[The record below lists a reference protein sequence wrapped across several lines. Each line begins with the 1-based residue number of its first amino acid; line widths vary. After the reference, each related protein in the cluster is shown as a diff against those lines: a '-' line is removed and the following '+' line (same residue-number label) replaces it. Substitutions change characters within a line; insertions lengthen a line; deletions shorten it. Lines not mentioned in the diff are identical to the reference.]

1 MAQLAIS
8 AAGAAIGFVAS
19 GFNPVGAQ
27 VGWAVGSM
35 VGAQFGPK
43 QKSYGP
49 RLEDVKVTGSEYGQ
63 TIPWAAGHPRVAGQ
77 VWWAS
82 NRREISTTT
91 RTGKGGGGS
100 EATTYTYEVDILY
113 GLLNREIS
121 AVRRIW
127 LNGKL
132 AWTAHIDASAAS
144 LSDGE
149 QHAPWSR
156 MTVYTGSAAQLPDP
170 TYESAVTY
178 APAYRGRGSVFI
190 ESLQLGNSGVIPN
203 LTFEVVVDGLEYL
216 ATPSFGP
223 EQSTPAYFNNGTP
236 ASDSSVFVV
245 PIGQWDDH
253 YATTLV
259 NVYSFDIFR
268 ETVQLQ
274 SSFNVSVA
282 RPTATGTSDVPMMVI
297 AVSTAVRSYVVGG
310 GGASYTMPHFLGGA
324 QLRFAR
330 AGADIVF
337 GSTMFGG
344 KQLHR
349 FSTSGGASPVVS
361 SAVLG
366 DFVNSI
372 LIVGNVVYAVTTST
386 KQMYVLDISTLTLQQ
401 TINLPSYSSVQAD
414 KYPYLFVL
422 RGGVV
427 LVSSSFVD
435 GSYAVYSLQGYA
447 WLKIGNLNSSVVQ
460 TTDSGATTCAI
471 GNVVIGGLGK
481 DLPPR
486 YKTWY
491 APMYVAPNEATL
503 RGTVEEL
510 CAGAGMPVDTY
521 DAAALASIT
530 KPVRAFVL
538 SQVSSTRSALEQL
551 ASAYF
556 FDAYVTDKLY
566 FVPRAGSAVDT
577 IDADDLGTGIEA
589 AEDETLPTQIGS
601 DLEIPAQVSLSYAN
615 VDADYTTATEHSDRL
630 LSGQVS
636 TSAVQL
642 PMGFTAAE
650 AKGIADAIVIDGYAS
665 RVTGTFSVPLSYAK
679 LVPTDVVAVPDA
691 DGNVYRVRIVRRT
704 DEGPLLKFEWVIDD
718 ATAIESAGI
727 TSDDYTP
734 TVDVAL
740 PGDTIMELLDIPL
753 MRDAENT
760 LGHYVAATS
769 AGTTWPGASIS
780 RSLDDVEYAEAARVS
795 ERAILGVTTT
805 TLGNFT
811 GIGFDERNTV
821 TVSLS
826 YGTLSSSTRAGL
838 LADASINNIMIGAEL
853 VRFRA
858 ATFVSDGIYTLSGLL
873 RGQKGTEWAMAGH
886 TSSDVVVLIQTAGM
900 RYVSIDLPS
909 LSAERFYK
917 GVTSGKSLASVSS
930 ESFTCEGVSLKPLAP
945 VNVRRTVGT
954 ANQITVTWDRRTR
967 LACTF
972 TGASGISVPLGE
984 LTEAYE
990 VDVVLIAGSVLKRTL
1005 TASSASAI
1013 YTAAMQTADGIGA
1026 STPIRFDVYQMSAVV
1041 GRGYV
1046 ASLTTVGAV
1055 TPLPQITTLTVGG
1068 SFSSGAALYATLGGV
1083 TYNYTSVGGDTNL
1096 DGIATSFAAIIDAA
1110 AAYTA
1115 AAVGSVITVTGAVS
1129 ASFPVVAGV
1138 SAGNNTTTWAL
1149 TQTASATVAGVG
1161 NSIYFGWKNLSD
1173 PGGTNAYP
1181 FGMNFNLLVQ
1191 RIDPPLNLLYTVT
1204 NADAGGFTD
1213 YRILPGLIGAIR
1225 SEVSATGDDVTYGFS
1240 ITPND
1245 PVNGTS
1251 TLTTPASEPYNWT
1264 LQVNTNIPAVSGL
1277 AANAASGVT
1286 PATLRPQI
1294 VTLTLAGTP
1303 ATGRTYRATLG
1314 GVNFDYTAGGGD
1326 TTMALVATGLAAVI
1340 DANASYIASA
1350 VGAVITITHASNNVP
1365 FTYSATVIASTV
1377 TLTAATTQEAA

>member
-1 MAQLAIS
+1 MAQLAIA
-8 AAGAAIGFVAS
+8 AAGAAVGFAV
-19 GFNPVGAQ
+19 GGPGGAQ
-27 VGWAVGSM
+27 IGWAVGSM

-43 QKSYGP
+43 QKSHGP
-49 RLEDVKVTGSEYGQ
+49 RLEDLKVTGSEYGQ
-63 TIPWAAGHPRVAGQ
+63 TIPWAAGHPRIAGQ

-82 NRREISTTT
+82 QRREISTTT
-91 RTGKGGGGS
+91 SQGKGGGGAES
-100 EATTYTYEVDILY
+100 TTYTYEVDILY
-113 GLLNREIS
+113 GLTNREIS
-121 AVRRIW
+121 AIRRIW

-132 AWTAHIDASAAS
+132 VWTAHADSSASS
-144 LSDGE
+144 LAEGE
-149 QHAPWSR
+149 EHAPWGR

-170 TYESAVTY
+170 AYDAAVTN

-190 ESLQLGNSGVIPN
+190 ESLQLGNSGAIPN
-203 LTFEVVVDGLEYL
+203 LTFEVVVDGQEYL
-216 ATPSFGP
+216 SAPSFGP
-223 EQSTPAYFNNGTP
+223 QQSTPETFANGTP
-236 ASDSSVFVV
+236 AADSATFVV
-245 PIGQWDDH
+245 PIGQWDSY

-259 NVYSFDIFR
+259 NVYSFDAFGGNA
-268 ETVQLQ
+268 QLQ

-297 AVSTAVRSYVVGG
+297 AVWTDVRSYEVGG
-310 GGASYTMPHFLGGA
+310 GGASYTMPHFLGEA
-324 QLRFAR
+324 QVRFAR

-337 GSTMFGG
+337 GSTLFGERR
-344 KQLHR
+344 LHR
-349 FSTSGGASPVVS
+349 CSTAGGSPAVS

-366 DFVNSI
+366 DYVNSI
-372 LIVGNVVYAVTTST
+372 LIVGSSVYATTKSS
-386 KQMYVLDISTLTLQQ
+386 KQMYVLDLATLTLQQ
-401 TINLPSYSSVQAD
+401 TVNLPAYPTVSPD
-414 KYPYLFVL
+414 LWPYLFLL
-422 RGGVV
+422 RGGVT
-427 LVSSSFVD
+427 LVSSSTVD
-435 GSYAVYSLQGYA
+435 GGYAVYALHGGST
-447 WLKIGNLNSSVVQ
+447 WLKIGNLSLSVVQ
-460 TTDSGATTCAI
+460 TANFGATTCAV
-471 GNVVIGGLGK
+471 GNVVIGGLGQSSGGNK
-481 DLPPR
+481 YL
-486 YKTWY
+486 TWY
-491 APMYVAPNEATL
+491 APIYIQPNPSEL
-503 RGTVEEL
+503 NDVVDDL
-510 CAGAGMPVDTY
+510 CAAAGMPAGTY
-521 DAAALASIT
+521 DTTALAGIT
-530 KPVRAFVL
+530 KPVRAFAL
-538 SQVSSTRSALEQL
+538 SQVATTRSAIEQL
-551 ASAYF
+551 MSAYF
-556 FDAYVTDKLY
+556 FEAHVTDKLY
-566 FVPRAGSAVDT
+566 FVPRAGSVLDT
-577 IDADDLGTGIEA
+577 IDADDMGAGLESP
-589 AEDETLPTQIGS
+589 EDETLPTQVGS
-601 DLEIPAQVSLSYAN
+601 DLEIPAQVSLSYSN

-642 PMGFTAAE
+642 PLAFTSAE
-650 AKGIADAIVIDGYAS
+650 AKGIADAIVVDGYAS
-665 RVTGTFSVPLSYAK
+665 RVSGSFSVPLAYAE
-679 LVPTDVVAVPDA
+679 LTPTDVVAVPDA

-704 DEGPLLKFEWVIDD
+704 DEGPLLRFEWVLDD
-718 ATAIESAGI
+718 ASAIESAGI
-727 TSDDYTP
+727 TSTDYTP
-734 TVDVAL
+734 TVGVAL
-740 PGDTIMELLDIPL
+740 PGDTIMELLDVPL
-753 MRDAENT
+753 MRDAENR

-769 AGTTWPGASIS
+769 AGATWPGASVS
-780 RSLDDVEYAEAARVS
+780 RSLDDVEFAEAARVS
-795 ERAILGVTTT
+795 ERAILGGTTT
-805 TLGNFT
+805 TLGNWT
-811 GIGFDERNTV
+811 GGKVFDETNSV

-838 LADASINNIMIGAEL
+838 LADASVNNIMIGAEL
-853 VRFRA
+853 VRFRT
-858 ATFVSDGIYTLSGLL
+858 ATFVSTGVYTLSGLL

-886 TSSDVVVLIQTAGM
+886 TSSDVVVLIQTAGI
-900 RYVSIDLPS
+900 RYVAIDLPS

-917 GVTSGKSLASVSS
+917 GVTLGKSLASVTG

-945 VNVRRTVGT
+945 VNLRRTVGT
-954 ANQITVTWDRRTR
+954 GNQITVTWNRRTR

-972 TGASGISVPLGE
+972 TGAAGISVPLGE

-1005 TASSASAI
+1005 SVTSASAI

-1046 ASLTTVGAV
+1046 ASLTTAGAV

-1068 SFSSGAALYATLGGV
+1068 SFATGAALYATLGGV

-1096 DGIATSFAAIIDAA
+1096 DGIAASFAAIIDAA

-1138 SAGNNTTTWAL
+1138 SAGDNTTTWAL

-1161 NSIYFGWKNLSD
+1161 NNIYFGWQNLSD

-1191 RIDPPLNLLYTVT
+1191 RGDPPLNLFYTVT

-1225 SEVSATGDDVTYGFS
+1225 SEVSATGDDATYGFS
-1240 ITPND
+1240 ITSND

-1277 AANAASGVT
+1277 SANAANGVT

-1303 ATGRTYRATLG
+1303 VTGNVYRATLG
-1314 GVNFDYTAGGGD
+1314 GVNLDYTATGGD
-1326 TTMALVATGLAAVI
+1326 TTMALVAAGLSGVI
-1340 DANASYIASA
+1340 DAHGDYLASA

>member
-1 MAQLAIS
+1 MAQLAIA
-8 AAGAAIGFVAS
+8 AAGAAAGFAIG
-19 GFNPVGAQ
+19 GPGGAQ
-27 VGWAVGSM
+27 IGWAVGSM

-49 RLEDVKVTGSEYGQ
+49 RLEDLKVTGSEYGQ
-63 TIPWAAGHPRVAGQ
+63 TIPWAAGHPRIAGQ

-82 NRREISTTT
+82 QRREIGTTT
-91 RTGKGGGGS
+91 SQGKGGGGAES
-100 EATTYTYEVDILY
+100 TSYTYEVDILY
-113 GLLNREIS
+113 GLVNRQILGVS
-121 AVRRIW
+121 RIW
-127 LNGKL
+127 SNGKL
-132 AWTAHIDASAAS
+132 IWTS
-144 LSDGE
+144 LADSDTDSLVNSQNE
-149 QHAPWSR
+149 APWDR
-156 MTVYTGSAAQLPDP
+156 ITVYTGAANQMPDP
-170 TYESAVTY
+170 TYDAAVAN
-178 APAYRGRGSVFI
+178 APAYRGRGTVFI
-190 ESLQLGNSGVIPN
+190 EGLQLGNSGVIPN
-203 LTFEVVVDGLEYL
+203 LTFEVVIDGAIAFADMGFLSQFEVLTDATHVESTLGPDLQLTGSEGVDTSRKKFGTGSLNI
-216 ATPSFGP
+216 ASGIVNTPNTMALDITGKSWRAEGWFYMTSSFGRVVMLDNTVTSSSI
-223 EQSTPAYFNNGTP
+223 ELTLDSTYITINFNSLLGSGGGLPNGVP
-236 ASDSSVFVV
+236 SS
-245 PIGQWDDH
+245 P
-253 YATTLV
+253 
-259 NVYSFDIFR
+259 S
-268 ETVQLQ
+268 
-274 SSFNVSVA
+274 
-282 RPTATGTSDVPMMVI
+282 PTAPPRNAWLHWSIQYSKITGLVIFHVNGQYWGRMVATSGVPFTGNAFNRI
-297 AVSTAVRSYVVGG
+297 T
-310 GGASYTMPHFLGGA
+310 
-324 QLRFAR
+324 
-330 AGADIVF
+330 
-337 GSTMFGG
+337 FGG
-344 KQLHR
+344 T
-349 FSTSGGASPVVS
+349 FASGNADSTLYRYFDDDEAGLLYPAANITVPTEPFEPPPY
-361 SAVLG
+361 AYQTIDPYEDTLQ
-366 DFVNSI
+366 
-372 LIVGNVVYAVTTST
+372 NVVE
-386 KQMYVLDISTLTLQQ
+386 
-401 TINLPSYSSVQAD
+401 
-414 KYPYLFVL
+414 
-422 RGGVV
+422 
-427 LVSSSFVD
+427 
-435 GSYAVYSLQGYA
+435 
-447 WLKIGNLNSSVVQ
+447 
-460 TTDSGATTCAI
+460 
-471 GNVVIGGLGK
+471 
-481 DLPPR
+481 DLC
-486 YKTWY
+486 
-491 APMYVAPNEATL
+491 EA
-503 RGTVEEL
+503 
-510 CAGAGMPVDTY
+510 AGMPVGTY
-521 DAAALASIT
+521 DATALASIT

-538 SQVSSTRSALEQL
+538 SQVATSRSAIEQL
-551 ASAYF
+551 MSAYF
-556 FDAYVTDKLY
+556 FEAYVTDKLY
-566 FVPRAGSAVDT
+566 FVPRAGSVLDT
-577 IDADDLGTGIEA
+577 IDADDMGAGLEA
-589 AEDETLPTQIGS
+589 PDDETLPTQVGS
-601 DLEIPAQVSLSYAN
+601 DLEIPAQVSVSYSN

-636 TSAVQL
+636 TSVVQL
-642 PMGFTAAE
+642 PMGFTSAE
-650 AKGIADAIVIDGYAS
+650 GKGIADAIVVDGYAS
-665 RVTGTFSVPLSYAK
+665 RVTGTFSVPLAYAERT
-679 LVPTDVVAVPDA
+679 PTDVVAVPDA

-704 DEGPLLKFEWVIDD
+704 DEGPLLRFEWVLDD

-727 TSDDYTP
+727 TSEDYTP
-734 TVDVAL
+734 TVGVAL
-740 PGDTIMELLDIPL
+740 PGETVMEVLDIPL

-769 AGTTWPGASIS
+769 SGTTWPGASIS
-780 RSLDDVEYAEAARVS
+780 RSLDDVEFSEAARVS
-795 ERAILGVTTT
+795 ERGILGVTTT
-805 TLGNFT
+805 TLGNYT

-821 TVSLS
+821 TVRLS

-838 LADASINNIMIGAEL
+838 LADASVNNIMIGAEL
-853 VRFRA
+853 VRFRT

-900 RYVSIDLPS
+900 RYVAIDLPS

-1068 SFSSGAALYATLGGV
+1068 SFASGASLYATLGGV

-1115 AAVGSVITVTGAVS
+1115 SAVGSVITVIGAVS

-1138 SAGNNTTTWAL
+1138 SAGDNTTTWAL

-1161 NSIYFGWKNLSD
+1161 NNIYFGWKNLSD

-1191 RIDPPLNLLYTVT
+1191 RIDPPLNLFYTVT

-1225 SEVSATGDDVTYGFS
+1225 SEVSATGDDATYGFS
-1240 ITPND
+1240 LTSND

-1277 AANAASGVT
+1277 SANAANGVT

-1303 ATGRTYRATLG
+1303 VTGNVYRATLG
-1314 GVNFDYTAGGGD
+1314 GVALDYTATGGD
-1326 TTMALVATGLAAVI
+1326 TTMALVAAGLSGVI
-1340 DANASYIASA
+1340 DAHGDYLASA

>member
-1 MAQLAIS
+1 MAQLAIA
-8 AAGAAIGFVAS
+8 AAGAAAGFAIG
-19 GFNPVGAQ
+19 GPGGAQ
-27 VGWAVGSM
+27 IGWAVGSM

-49 RLEDVKVTGSEYGQ
+49 RLEDLKVTGSEYGQ
-63 TIPWAAGHPRVAGQ
+63 TIPWAAGHPRIAGQ

-82 NRREISTTT
+82 QRREIGTTT
-91 RTGKGGGGS
+91 SQGKGGGGAES
-100 EATTYTYEVDILY
+100 TSYTYEVDILY
-113 GLLNREIS
+113 GLVNRQILGVS
-121 AVRRIW
+121 RIW
-127 LNGKL
+127 SNGKL
-132 AWTAHIDASAAS
+132 IWTS
-144 LSDGE
+144 LADSDTDSLVNSQNE
-149 QHAPWSR
+149 APWDR
-156 MTVYTGSAAQLPDP
+156 ITVYSGANGQMPDP
-170 TYESAVTY
+170 AYDAAVAN
-178 APAYRGRGSVFI
+178 APAYRGRGTVFI
-190 ESLQLGNSGVIPN
+190 EGLQLGNSGVIPN
-203 LTFEVVVDGLEYL
+203 LTFEVVIDGEEVFADKGFLNQFDALTDATHVESTLGPDVTLTGSEALDTSIKKWGVSSVNTASGSVDTPLSITLDITDKHWRVEGWAYARNKGPIVTIDKTGSPFYSITLTLNNSLVTGVFQYNWASDVSSGGGSTVGGVSTLITLNTWFHWALEYNK
-216 ATPSFGP
+216 TTG
-223 EQSTPAYFNNGTP
+223 
-236 ASDSSVFVV
+236 FVRV
-245 PIGQWDDH
+245 KADGRDYGQ
-253 YATTLV
+253 
-259 NVYSFDIFR
+259 
-268 ETVQLQ
+268 
-274 SSFNVSVA
+274 
-282 RPTATGTSDVPMMVI
+282 
-297 AVSTAVRSYVVGG
+297 
-310 GGASYTMPHFLGGA
+310 LG
-324 QLRFAR
+324 
-330 AGADIVF
+330 
-337 GSTMFGG
+337 
-344 KQLHR
+344 
-349 FSTSGGASPVVS
+349 STSGVPFTGDAFKRI
-361 SAVLG
+361 VLG
-366 DFVNSI
+366 GGSGGFITNANFDSTLYRYYDTEDEALLYGSGAYTVPTGPFEPPPYAYQTI
-372 LIVGNVVYAVTTST
+372 DPYDDTLQNVVE
-386 KQMYVLDISTLTLQQ
+386 
-401 TINLPSYSSVQAD
+401 
-414 KYPYLFVL
+414 
-422 RGGVV
+422 
-427 LVSSSFVD
+427 
-435 GSYAVYSLQGYA
+435 
-447 WLKIGNLNSSVVQ
+447 
-460 TTDSGATTCAI
+460 
-471 GNVVIGGLGK
+471 
-481 DLPPR
+481 DLC
-486 YKTWY
+486 
-491 APMYVAPNEATL
+491 EA
-503 RGTVEEL
+503 
-510 CAGAGMPVDTY
+510 AGMPVGTY
-521 DAAALASIT
+521 DATALASIT

-538 SQVSSTRSALEQL
+538 SQVATSRSAIEQL
-551 ASAYF
+551 MSAYF
-556 FDAYVTDKLY
+556 FEAYVTDKLY
-566 FVPRAGSAVDT
+566 FVPRAGSVLDT
-577 IDADDLGTGIEA
+577 IDADDMGAGLEA
-589 AEDETLPTQIGS
+589 PDDETLPTQVGS
-601 DLEIPAQVSLSYAN
+601 DLEIPAQVSVSYSN

-636 TSAVQL
+636 TSVVQL
-642 PMGFTAAE
+642 PMGFTSAE
-650 AKGIADAIVIDGYAS
+650 GKGIADAIVVDGYAS
-665 RVTGTFSVPLSYAK
+665 RVTGTFSVPLAYAERT
-679 LVPTDVVAVPDA
+679 PTDVVAVPDA

-704 DEGPLLKFEWVIDD
+704 DEGPLLRFEWVLDD

-727 TSDDYTP
+727 TSEDYTP
-734 TVDVAL
+734 TVGVAL
-740 PGDTIMELLDIPL
+740 PGETVMEVLDIPL

-769 AGTTWPGASIS
+769 SGTTWPGASIS
-780 RSLDDVEYAEAARVS
+780 RSLDDVEFSEAARVS
-795 ERAILGVTTT
+795 ERGILGVTTT

-838 LADASINNIMIGAEL
+838 LADASVNNIMIGAEL
-853 VRFRA
+853 VRFRT

-886 TSSDVVVLIQTAGM
+886 TSSDVVVLIQTAGI
-900 RYVSIDLPS
+900 RYVAIDLPS

-917 GVTSGKSLASVSS
+917 GVTLGKSLASVTG

-945 VNVRRTVGT
+945 VNLRRTVGT
-954 ANQITVTWDRRTR
+954 GNQITVTWNRRTR

-972 TGASGISVPLGE
+972 TGAAGISVPLGE

-1005 TASSASAI
+1005 SVTSASAI

-1046 ASLTTVGAV
+1046 ASLTTAGAV

-1068 SFSSGAALYATLGGV
+1068 SFATGAALYATLGGV

-1096 DGIATSFAAIIDAA
+1096 DGIAASFAAIIDAA

-1138 SAGNNTTTWAL
+1138 SAGDNTTTWAL

-1161 NSIYFGWKNLSD
+1161 NNIYFGWQNLSD

-1191 RIDPPLNLLYTVT
+1191 RGDPPLNLFYTVT

-1225 SEVSATGDDVTYGFS
+1225 SEVSATGDDATYGFS
-1240 ITPND
+1240 ITSND

-1277 AANAASGVT
+1277 SANAANGVT

-1303 ATGRTYRATLG
+1303 VTGNVYRATLG
-1314 GVNFDYTAGGGD
+1314 GVNLDYTATGGD
-1326 TTMALVATGLAAVI
+1326 TTMALVAAGLSGVI
-1340 DANASYIASA
+1340 DAHGDYLASA

>member
-1 MAQLAIS
+1 MAQLAIA
-8 AAGAAIGFVAS
+8 AAGAAVGFAV
-19 GFNPVGAQ
+19 GGPGGAQ
-27 VGWAVGSM
+27 IGWAVGSM

-43 QKSYGP
+43 QKSHGP
-49 RLEDVKVTGSEYGQ
+49 RLEDLRVTGSEYGQ
-63 TIPWAAGHPRVAGQ
+63 TIPWAAGHPRIAGQ

-82 NRREISTTT
+82 SRREIGTTT
-91 RTGKGGGGS
+91 SQGKGGGGAES
-100 EATTYTYEVDILY
+100 TSYTYEVDILY
-113 GLLNREIS
+113 GLINRPIT
-121 AVRRIW
+121 AVTRIW
-127 LNGKL
+127 ANGKL
-132 AWTAHIDASAAS
+132 IFTNLG
-144 LSDGE
+144 LSDDDSVANSADNPNWE
-149 QHAPWSR
+149 R
-156 MTVYTGSAAQLPDP
+156 ITVYTGAADQLPDP
-170 TYESAVTY
+170 TYEAAVTN
-178 APAYRGRGSVFI
+178 ATAYRGRGSVFI
-190 ESLQLGNSGVIPN
+190 EGLQLGNSGVIPN
-203 LTFEVVVDGLEYL
+203 LTFEVAIDAVE
-216 ATPSFGP
+216 
-223 EQSTPAYFNNGTP
+223 TPAAMQLLCNFAGGSTADVSPYLLGNATQTGPGPLNFSDGVFSFTQKITDNNRVSWTAPGLKVQSQPLT
-236 ASDSSVFVV
+236 VEF
-245 PIGQWDDH
+245 
-253 YATTLV
+253 
-259 NVYSFDIFR
+259 IFR
-268 ETVQLQ
+268 VDAITPDPPTAAIK
-274 SSFNVSVA
+274 VA
-282 RPTATGTSDVPMMVI
+282 RYIPNSNTPDAYWDFNLTGAISGQNRMEITPPGGAAFTVTDNINGRGFPYHVAIVFKADGTYDYFLHGRKVTPGGNANPSNNANSATISLGGTGQTTQQTLNSYYDVRITKEEIYSADFTPPTELGPFTATFDLNDDT
-297 AVSTAVRSYVVGG
+297 
-310 GGASYTMPHFLGGA
+310 L
-324 QLRFAR
+324 Q
-330 AGADIVF
+330 
-337 GSTMFGG
+337 
-344 KQLHR
+344 
-349 FSTSGGASPVVS
+349 
-361 SAVLG
+361 
-366 DFVNSI
+366 
-372 LIVGNVVYAVTTST
+372 NVVED
-386 KQMYVLDISTLTLQQ
+386 LC
-401 TINLPSYSSVQAD
+401 
-414 KYPYLFVL
+414 
-422 RGGVV
+422 
-427 LVSSSFVD
+427 
-435 GSYAVYSLQGYA
+435 
-447 WLKIGNLNSSVVQ
+447 
-460 TTDSGATTCAI
+460 DS
-471 GNVVIGGLGK
+471 
-481 DLPPR
+481 
-486 YKTWY
+486 
-491 APMYVAPNEATL
+491 
-503 RGTVEEL
+503 
-510 CAGAGMPVDTY
+510 AGMPAGTY
-521 DAAALASIT
+521 DATALASIT

-538 SQVSSTRSALEQL
+538 SQIATSRSAIEQL
-551 ASAYF
+551 MAAYF
-556 FDAYVTDKLY
+556 FESYLTDKLY
-566 FVPRAGSAVDT
+566 FVPRAGSVLDT
-577 IDADDLGTGIEA
+577 IDADDMGAGLESP
-589 AEDETLPTQIGS
+589 EDETLPTQVGS
-601 DLEIPAQVSLSYAN
+601 DLEIPAQVSLSYSN

-642 PMGFTAAE
+642 PLAFTSAE
-650 AKGIADAIVIDGYAS
+650 AKGIADAIVVDGYAS
-665 RVTGTFSVPLSYAK
+665 RVSGSFSVPLAYAE
-679 LVPTDVVAVPDA
+679 LTPTDVVAVPDA

-704 DEGPLLKFEWVIDD
+704 DEGPLLRFEWVLDD

-727 TSDDYTP
+727 TSEDYTP
-734 TVDVAL
+734 TVGVAL
-740 PGDTIMELLDIPL
+740 PGETVMEVLDIPL

-769 AGTTWPGASIS
+769 SGTTWPGASIS
-780 RSLDDVEYAEAARVS
+780 RSLDDVEFSEAARVS
-795 ERAILGVTTT
+795 ERGILGVTTT

-900 RYVSIDLPS
+900 RYVAIDLPS

-1046 ASLTTVGAV
+1046 GSLTTSGAV
-1055 TPLPQITTLTVGG
+1055 APLPQITTLTVGG
-1068 SFSSGAALYATLGGV
+1068 SFASGAALYATLGGV

-1096 DGIATSFAAIIDAA
+1096 DGIAASFAAIIDAA

-1138 SAGNNTTTWAL
+1138 SAGDNTATWAL
-1149 TQTASATVAGVG
+1149 TQTASAAVAGVG
-1161 NSIYFGWKNLSD
+1161 NQIYFGWKNLSD

-1191 RIDPPLNLLYTVT
+1191 RIDPPLNLFYTVT

-1225 SEVSATGDDVTYGFS
+1225 SEVSATGDDATYGFS
-1240 ITPND
+1240 ITSND

-1277 AANAASGVT
+1277 SANAANGVT

-1303 ATGRTYRATLG
+1303 VTGNVYRATLG
-1314 GVNFDYTAGGGD
+1314 GVNLDYTATGGD
-1326 TTMALVATGLAAVI
+1326 TTMALVAAGLSGVI
-1340 DANASYIASA
+1340 DAHGDYLASA

>member
-1 MAQLAIS
+1 MAQLAIA
-8 AAGAAIGFVAS
+8 AAGAAVGFAV
-19 GFNPVGAQ
+19 GGPGGAQ
-27 VGWAVGSM
+27 IGWAVGSM

-49 RLEDVKVTGSEYGQ
+49 RLEDLKVTGSEYGQ
-63 TIPWAAGHPRVAGQ
+63 TIPWAAGHPRIAGQ

-82 NRREISTTT
+82 QRREIGTTT
-91 RTGKGGGGS
+91 SQGKGGGGAES
-100 EATTYTYEVDILY
+100 TSYTYEVDILY
-113 GLLNREIS
+113 GLVNRQILGVS
-121 AVRRIW
+121 RIW
-127 LNGKL
+127 SNGKL
-132 AWTAHIDASAAS
+132 IWTALVD
-144 LSDGE
+144 SDE
-149 QHAPWSR
+149 DSVVNSQNEAPWDR
-156 MTVYTGSAAQLPDP
+156 ITVYTGEASQLPDP
-170 TYESAVTY
+170 TYDAAVAN
-178 APAYRGRGSVFI
+178 APAYRGRGTVFI
-190 ESLQLGNSGVIPN
+190 EGLQLGNSGVIPN
-203 LTFEVVVDGLEYL
+203 LTFEVVIDGAIAFADMGFLSQFEVL
-216 ATPSFGP
+216 TDATHVESTLGP
-223 EQSTPAYFNNGTP
+223 DLILTGSEA
-236 ASDSSVFVV
+236 
-245 PIGQWDDH
+245 I
-253 YATTLV
+253 TTLV
-259 NVYSFDIFR
+259 KKFGTGSVDIAAGLVNTPTTITLDITGKSWR
-268 ETVQLQ
+268 AEGWTYLTSDYGSIVTL
-274 SSFNVSVA
+274 SNSITGARIELTADTRSGSPAPVKISVTTALVSGGGLPDNYPWPWA
-282 RPTATGTSDVPMMVI
+282 SKLAPKNAWFHWSIQYNKATGYVDFHVNGWYWGRIYNGPGVYFSGNAFNSITFGGTFANGYVDSTLYRYFDDDESALLYQASDI
-297 AVSTAVRSYVVGG
+297 AVPTEPFEPPPYAYQTIDP
-310 GGASYTMPHFLGGA
+310 YDDTL
-324 QLRFAR
+324 Q
-330 AGADIVF
+330 
-337 GSTMFGG
+337 
-344 KQLHR
+344 
-349 FSTSGGASPVVS
+349 
-361 SAVLG
+361 
-366 DFVNSI
+366 
-372 LIVGNVVYAVTTST
+372 NVVE
-386 KQMYVLDISTLTLQQ
+386 
-401 TINLPSYSSVQAD
+401 
-414 KYPYLFVL
+414 
-422 RGGVV
+422 
-427 LVSSSFVD
+427 
-435 GSYAVYSLQGYA
+435 
-447 WLKIGNLNSSVVQ
+447 
-460 TTDSGATTCAI
+460 
-471 GNVVIGGLGK
+471 
-481 DLPPR
+481 DLC
-486 YKTWY
+486 
-491 APMYVAPNEATL
+491 EA
-503 RGTVEEL
+503 
-510 CAGAGMPVDTY
+510 AGMPVGTY
-521 DAAALASIT
+521 DATALASIT

-538 SQVSSTRSALEQL
+538 SQVATSRSAIEQL
-551 ASAYF
+551 MSAYF
-556 FDAYVTDKLY
+556 FEAYVTDKLY
-566 FVPRAGSAVDT
+566 FVPRAGSVLDT
-577 IDADDLGTGIEA
+577 IDADDMGAGLEA
-589 AEDETLPTQIGS
+589 PDDETLPTQVGS
-601 DLEIPAQVSLSYAN
+601 DLEIPAQVSVSYSN

-636 TSAVQL
+636 TSVVQL
-642 PMGFTAAE
+642 PMGFTSAE
-650 AKGIADAIVIDGYAS
+650 GKGIADAIVIDGYAS
-665 RVTGTFSVPLSYAK
+665 RVTGTFSVPLAYAERT
-679 LVPTDVVAVPDA
+679 PTDVVAVPDA

-704 DEGPLLKFEWVIDD
+704 DEGPLLRFEWVLDD

-727 TSDDYTP
+727 TSEDYTP
-734 TVDVAL
+734 TVGVAL
-740 PGDTIMELLDIPL
+740 PGETVMEVLDIPL

-769 AGTTWPGASIS
+769 SGTTWPGASIS

-795 ERAILGVTTT
+795 ERGILGVTTT

-838 LADASINNIMIGAEL
+838 LADASVNNIMIGAEL
-853 VRFRA
+853 VRFRT

-900 RYVSIDLPS
+900 RYVAIDLPS

-972 TGASGISVPLGE
+972 VGAAGISVPLGE
-984 LTEAYE
+984 LTESYE
-990 VDVVLIAGSVLKRTL
+990 VDVVLISGSVLKRTI

-1046 ASLTTVGAV
+1046 GSLTTSGAV
-1055 TPLPQITTLTVGG
+1055 APLPQITTLTVGG
-1068 SFSSGAALYATLGGV
+1068 SFASGAALYATLGGV

-1115 AAVGSVITVTGAVS
+1115 AAVGSIITVTGAVS

-1138 SAGNNTTTWAL
+1138 SAGDNTTTWAL

-1161 NSIYFGWKNLSD
+1161 NNIYFGWQNLSD

-1191 RIDPPLNLLYTVT
+1191 RGDPPLNLFYTVT

-1225 SEVSATGDDVTYGFS
+1225 SEVSATGDDATYGFS
-1240 ITPND
+1240 ITSND

-1277 AANAASGVT
+1277 SANAANGVT

-1303 ATGRTYRATLG
+1303 VTGNVYRATLG
-1314 GVNFDYTAGGGD
+1314 GVALDYTATGGD
-1326 TTMALVATGLAAVI
+1326 TTMALVAAGLSGVI
-1340 DANASYIASA
+1340 DAHGDYLASA